1 MLYLIIEILLSII
14 IASIPAL
21 FYLKKK
27 DKYKKYLI
35 IGSILILV
43 GSLIR
48 LLFIDKLPAGL
59 NQDEA
64 SIGYDAWA
72 ILNYGIDR
80 AGNSYP
86 VHLNAWGSGQ
96 NALYAYLLMPLIK
109 IFGLNSFSVRLPSAV
124 LSSITLVVAY
134 FLFKKEFKNK
144 GLIYL
149 FFLVIMPWHIMKSR
163 WSLEANIFPDII
175 FYSLALIYYGYKS
188 KNKKYFIFSSIMLGI
203 STYAYGTSYAFVPLF
218 SILTYIYLIK
228 SNRITYKD
236 ALLYLVITGLVSLP
250 IIIFVLV
257 NNLHFDS
264 ITIFNITIPRMDCA
278 RITPDN
284 IVGNKILYALKNL
297 FMAILVFLYQ
307 ADASPLNTTIIGGLF
322 YRITTLFI
330 FFGIYFSIKKKNVII
345 QLTVYCT
352 NN

>member
-21 FYLKKK
+21 LYLKKK

-35 IGSILILV
+35 IGSILLLV

-134 FLFKKEFKNK
+134 FLFKKEFLAISINSWFTLLAHKNSS
-144 GLIYL
+144 
-149 FFLVIMPWHIMKSR
+149 KS
-163 WSLEANIFPDII
+163 S
-175 FYSLALIYYGYKS
+175 GY
-188 KNKKYFIFSSIMLGI
+188 NSSGN
-203 STYAYGTSYAFVPLF
+203 TYP
-218 SILTYIYLIK
+218 
-228 SNRITYKD
+228 
-236 ALLYLVITGLVSLP
+236 TGLEITLDNS
-250 IIIFVLV
+250 
-257 NNLHFDS
+257 NLNS
-264 ITIFNITIPRMDCA
+264 
-278 RITPDN
+278 
-284 IVGNKILYALKNL
+284 
-297 FMAILVFLYQ
+297 Q
-307 ADASPLNTTIIGGLF
+307 
-322 YRITTLFI
+322 
-330 FFGIYFSIKKKNVII
+330 
-345 QLTVYCT
+345 
-352 NN
+352 